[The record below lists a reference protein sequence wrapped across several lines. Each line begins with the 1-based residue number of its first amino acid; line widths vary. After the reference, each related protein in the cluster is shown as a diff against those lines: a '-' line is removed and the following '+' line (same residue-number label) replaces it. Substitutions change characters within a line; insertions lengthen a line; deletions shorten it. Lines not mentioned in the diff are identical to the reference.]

1 MRSLITSLIVLGGT
15 AIGASVFAAGEQ
27 WKDGMLFTEDGTV
40 ELKGHSAVA
49 VTFGLEPGKC
59 TGELTAPS
67 EWLKMT
73 EGTLTFAY
81 PGKDDVER
89 SAGTEWFHAADTKVE
104 VCNKSD
110 QNAVLV
116 GVQFRPS

>member
-1 MRSLITSLIVLGGT
+1 MRKLTTSLIALGAI
-15 AIGASVFAAGEQ
+15 AIGGSVSAAE
-27 WKDGMLFTEDGTV
+27 WKDGMLFTEDGTM
-40 ELKGHSAVA
+40 ELKGHNAVA
-49 VTFGLEPGKC
+49 ITFGLEPGKC

-89 SAGTEWFHAADTKVE
+89 STGTEWFHAADTKVE

-110 QNAVLV
+110 KNAVLV
-116 GVQFRPS
+116 GMQFRPS